1 MSPGLIG
8 RPRRRGR
15 PTPSHPRATAN
26 ISPTPPDARR
36 GATDTLAVGDQ
47 GRQLR
52 EGEQTLD
59 LTQLLDLRLAC
70 GDDRRVREAS
80 CRGGA
85 GVGVS
90 SGIADPVALLEPAL
104 EVPLRRLVRRHP
116 AGAKP
121 ARPNM
126 RRNAPP

>member
-8 RPRRRGR
+8 RLRRRGR
-15 PTPSHPRATAN
+15 PTPSHPCATAN

-36 GATDTLAVGDQ
+36 GATDTLAVGGQ
-47 GRQLR
+47 GR

-70 GDDRRVREAS
+70 GEGRRVREAS

-90 SGIADPVALLEPAL
+90 SGIADPVALLEHAL
-104 EVPLRRLVRRHP
+104 EVPLRRLT
-116 AGAKP
+116 
-121 ARPNM
+121 
-126 RRNAPP
+126 